1 MMWYLIAYIII
12 EIIFISVFSL
22 IVNKNDAYQQ
32 KLEDEEQLRYI
43 KENTVKRSAL
53 PNIKTSYKSYNKL
66 RLCYQNRE
74 DKKAN

>member
-43 KENTVKRSAL
+43 RYVNH
-53 PNIKTSYKSYNKL
+53 
-66 RLCYQNRE
+66 
-74 DKKAN
+74 KKAIKFKKKGL